1 MAEFSELPG
10 APKPCKQFPGCQAGE
25 VAKEQ
30 MTQHKQVTYK
40 LDCITDNQEKINGSI
55 VGIGLKLTNIEFLTK
70 ELTELKIANGHE
82 HDILF
87 EDIRKLRGEMAR
99 DSDLKTLQEDFKKY
113 QAEKMD
119 WKTKLIIALVGAVVS
134 IGMFNLGHFLK

>member
-30 MTQHKQVTYK
+30 MTQHKQVTFK

-70 ELTELKIANGHE
+70 ELTELKAGNE
-82 HDILF
+82 HDH
-87 EDIRKLRGEMAR
+87 DIIFGHIRELRGEMAT
-99 DSDLKTLQEDFKKY
+99 DKDLKLLQEDFKKA
-113 QAEKMD
+113 QMEKMD
-119 WKTKLIIALVGAVVS
+119 WKTKLIIALVGAIIS
-134 IGMFNLGHFLK
+134 LGMFNLGHFLK